1 MSHQAAVRIVGSVR
15 KAPLPGWV
23 SSVSFV
29 TRQASGPVRAF
40 AMNRPGVHGDV
51 GLAPRRWLDQEL
63 VRLGG
68 VTRHRPA
75 ARFPCFTPASSDL
88 TTERRIGRDPCRR
101 GGLRDQRRYAPRSA
115 HARVVN
121 ARRERCW
128 RRRWCARAHAG
139 TARRSVS
146 RRGTLAAF
154 APGLSEG
161 AGHYGAGLTRDLGER
176 GETVPSRSAAKL
188 PGAATARQRRPTR
201 RDSRWPHGLAA
212 ETLTL
217 PRSAVRQEALRV
229 VGVSVQWSR

>member
-29 TRQASGPVRAF
+29 TRQASGRVRAF

-51 GLAPRRWLDQEL
+51 RLAPRRWLDQEL

-75 ARFPCFTPASSDL
+75 ARFPCFRPASSDL
-88 TTERRIGRDPCRR
+88 TTEQRIGRDPWRR
-101 GGLRDQRRYAPRSA
+101 GGLRDRRRYAPRSA
-115 HARVVN
+115 HARS
-121 ARRERCW
+121 RERAAGAVLAQTVV
-128 RRRWCARAHAG
+128 RASARGYGEAVRSAERHA
-139 TARRSVS
+139 
-146 RRGTLAAF
+146 RGVRAWAV
-154 APGLSEG
+154 EG

-188 PGAATARQRRPTR
+188 RERR
-201 RDSRWPHGLAA
+201 
-212 ETLTL
+212 
-217 PRSAVRQEALRV
+217 LR
-229 VGVSVQWSR
+229 G